1 MGQDTGL
8 RASKGWIGGV
18 AGSEAVWVGF
28 ETMDEIRIVRVEY
41 GLDHLSRFSECLSL
55 SLSLLP
61 GSRVIGLALK
71 MPVMT
76 TVPLPAFPLDRLAH
90 APAVDGG
97 GDTTQQKSTL
107 DGLIFVSK
115 SQSASKVKSEDE
127 PDLQASDEDQ
137 DGVRVILVST
147 EESKQLTRRL
157 SLLR

>member
-1 MGQDTGL
+1 MGGAMGQDTGL

-41 GLDHLSRFSECLSL
+41 GLDHLSRFSESL
-55 SLSLLP
+55 SFSP
-61 GSRVIGLALK
+61 GSRVIRSALK

-76 TVPLPAFPLDRLAH
+76 TVPLPAFPLGRLAL
-90 APAVDGG
+90 ALAAEGG
-97 GDTTQQKSTL
+97 GDTTRQKSTL

-115 SQSASKVKSEDE
+115 SQSASRVKTEDE
-127 PDLQASDEDQ
+127 PDLQHSDEDQ
-137 DGVRVILVST
+137 EGIRVILVST
-147 EESKQLTRRL
+147 EESKQIPLRL